1 MAKLELYKDN
11 ELVLSVDGKVDN
23 DLLVFGNI
31 VYDMINDTLIREDAS
46 FRYFLDF
53 QNSTS
58 EIIIKEQDYHL
69 SEEAVSVLH
78 ERMADMIAKKDAN
91 FGNARDIRNYL
102 NQVIERQA
110 NRLVNEG
117 TVNKEQLLTIE
128 AVDL

>member
-11 ELVLSVDGKVDN
+11 ELVLSADGKVDN

-69 SEEAVSVLH
+69 NLKIVVERKINGINSREIYYNIESEDRIKNRVVLTF
-78 ERMADMIAKKDAN
+78 D
-91 FGNARDIRNYL
+91 
-102 NQVIERQA
+102 
-110 NRLVNEG
+110 
-117 TVNKEQLLTIE
+117 
-128 AVDL
+128 